1 MRMWNYAS
9 GKQFV
14 HSQKAGR
21 QFRDDGE
28 FKDSFKQTK
37 MIVIMIDWIYTVRF

>member
-1 MRMWNYAS
+1 MFTVR
-9 GKQFV
+9 KQDVSF
-14 HSQKAGR
+14 GTT
-21 QFRDDGE
+21 DGE